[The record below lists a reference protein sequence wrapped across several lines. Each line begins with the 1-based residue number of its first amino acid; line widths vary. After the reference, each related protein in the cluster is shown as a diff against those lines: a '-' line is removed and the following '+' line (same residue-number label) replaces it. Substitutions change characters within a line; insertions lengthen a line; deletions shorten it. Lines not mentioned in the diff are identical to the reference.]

1 MTKLGLKSS
10 TTTVNWAVKS
20 WSNCIDQLDEQF
32 DIVFFGDS
40 ITYGGDWKEAFNTH
54 RVINFGYPG
63 DTLQGM
69 TDRVDMLKTVNPNYV
84 FIMGGINGLKV
95 FGVDK
100 SIAMYTQ
107 LIEDIKDALPSAR
120 IIVQSCTPV
129 TKDMEKTYGTNEE
142 IVRFNTEL
150 MKLSEIEGVGFIDVW
165 SLYEVDG
172 QLDEEKTKDGIH
184 LKTEYYKEWY
194 DLLEKYVIGNL

>member
-40 ITYGGDWKEAFNTH
+40 ITYEGDWKEAFNTH

-69 TDRVDMLKTVNPNYV
+69 TDLVMCQHGHAAHRCYNGPLVKTT
-84 FIMGGINGLKV
+84 L
-95 FGVDK
+95 
-100 SIAMYTQ
+100 
-107 LIEDIKDALPSAR
+107 EE
-120 IIVQSCTPV
+120 IIV
-129 TKDMEKTYGTNEE
+129 
-142 IVRFNTEL
+142 NTFD
-150 MKLSEIEGVGFIDVW
+150 KV
-165 SLYEVDG
+165 
-172 QLDEEKTKDGIH
+172 Q
-184 LKTEYYKEWY
+184 
-194 DLLEKYVIGNL
+194 